1 MFDFFQKYF
10 IEPMGHYYT
19 VPGTIVYAI
28 LFVIAVFLVY
38 KYFLKKRF
46 KINERFMLSLLPFII
61 LGGVMRSLEDAQFYS
76 GYFFVS
82 PGIYIT
88 VFFITLIS
96 LLFSVEL
103 EKYRKI
109 EYWKTMLLI
118 GSGFLF
124 YNILQV
130 ILIGIVN
137 WVAFFSI
144 FALMLLWS
152 AVFFPIQHL
161 FSKYL
166 SRTNYLIL
174 LSHLFDA
181 SASFV
186 AVTFFSYSEQHVLP
200 GFLFPI
206 FGAWVLIPLKIIV
219 VWPALYYIDKVKDKG
234 FRTWLKIAVLILGLA
249 LGTRDFLRVSMMV

>member
-1 MFDFFQKYF
+1 MFEFLQKYF

-19 VPGTIVYAI
+19 LPGTIVYAI

-38 KYFLKKRF
+38 KYFLKKRL
-46 KINERFMLSLLPFII
+46 KINEKFMISLLPFII
-61 LGGVMRSLEDAQFYS
+61 LGGVMRALEDAEFYS

-88 VFFITLIS
+88 VFFIALIS

-137 WVAFFSI
+137 WTAFLGI
-144 FALMLLWS
+144 IGLMILWG
-152 AVFFPIQHL
+152 AVFFPIQT
-161 FSKYL
+161 FFPKYL

-181 SASFV
+181 SSTFV

-206 FGAWVLIPLKIIV
+206 FGAWIIIPLKIIV
-219 VWPALYYIDKVKDKG
+219 VWPALYYTDKVKDKG

>member
-19 VPGTIVYAI
+19 LPGTIVYAI
-28 LFVIAVFLVY
+28 LFIIAVFLVY
-38 KYFLKKRF
+38 KYFLKRF
-46 KINERFMLSLLPFII
+46 RIDERFMLSLLPFVI
-61 LGGVMRSLEDAQFYS
+61 LGGVMRTLEDAKFYS

-96 LLFSVEL
+96 LLFSIQL

-109 EYWKTMLLI
+109 KYWKTMLLI
-118 GSGFLF
+118 GSALLL
-124 YNILQV
+124 YNILHV

-137 WVAFFSI
+137 WDAFFGI
-144 FALMLLWS
+144 AGLMLLWS
-152 AVFFPIQHL
+152 VVFFSVQKFL
-161 FSKYL
+161 SKYL
-166 SRTNYLIL
+166 SRTNCLIL

-181 SASFV
+181 SSSFV

-206 FGAWVLIPLKIIV
+206 FGAWILMPLKIVV
-219 VWPALYYIDKVKDKG
+219 VWPALYYIDKIKDKN

-249 LGTRDFLRVSMMV
+249 LGTRDFLSVSMMV

>member
-1 MFDFFQKYF
+1 MFEFLQKYF

-19 VPGTIVYAI
+19 LPGTIVYAI

-38 KYFLKKRF
+38 RYFLKKRF
-46 KINERFMLSLLPFII
+46 KINEKFMLSLLPFII
-61 LGGVMRSLEDAQFYS
+61 LGGVMRALEDAQFYS

-88 VFFITLIS
+88 MFFIALIS

-109 EYWKTMLLI
+109 EYWKTMLFI
-118 GSGFLF
+118 GSLLLF

-130 ILIGIVN
+130 MIVGIVN
-137 WVAFFSI
+137 WIAFFMI
-144 FALMLLWS
+144 AALMLFWS
-152 AVFFPIQHL
+152 GALFPIQH
-161 FSKYL
+161 FFPKYL

-181 SASFV
+181 SSSFI

-219 VWPALYYIDKVKDKG
+219 VWPALYYIDKVRDKK
-234 FRTWLKIAVLILGLA
+234 FRIWLKIAVLILGLA
-249 LGTRDFLRVSMMV
+249 LGTRDFLSVSMMV

>member
-1 MFDFFQKYF
+1 MLDFIQKYF
-10 IEPMGHYYT
+10 IGPMGHYYT
-19 VPGTIVYAI
+19 LPGTIVYAI
-28 LFVIAVFLVY
+28 LFIIAVFLVY

-46 KINERFMLSLLPFII
+46 KINEKFMLSLLPFII
-61 LGGVMRSLEDAQFYS
+61 LGGVMRSLEDAEFYS

-88 VFFITLIS
+88 VFFIALIS

-109 EYWKTMLLI
+109 KYWKTMLLI
-118 GSGFLF
+118 GSALLL

-137 WVAFFSI
+137 WTAFFGI
-144 FALMLLWS
+144 IGIILLWS
-152 AVFFPIQHL
+152 VVFFPVHH
-161 FSKYL
+161 FFPKYL

-181 SASFV
+181 SSSFV
-186 AVTFFSYSEQHVLP
+186 AVTFFFYIEQHVLP
-200 GFLFPI
+200 GFMFSI
-206 FGAWVLIPLKIIV
+206 FGAWILMPLKIIV

-249 LGTRDFLRVSMMV
+249 LGTRDFLTVSMMV